1 MAQLGLF
8 IYVRNVN
15 WLVFIDKRWATN
27 INERLYFV
35 IGCLQFWLFY
45 VLYLSHYSCKFSSML
60 NINHGFTEKH
70 MIFLWHVYSV
80 WKSKHV
86 AALEGRKTVIGS
98 EIELQPLKWHE
109 YNKALITQHVHYS
122 LFIIQF
128 GLELYVYVWRESKP
142 KREREFCAD
151 YSV

>member
-1 MAQLGLF
+1 MSNEHKRAVIFCHRLSTVLAVLCIISQPLLMQ
-8 IYVRNVN
+8 I
-15 WLVFIDKRWATN
+15 FIDAQHQSWVHREA
-27 INERLYFV
+27 YD
-35 IGCLQFWLFY
+35 
-45 VLYLSHYSCKFSSML
+45 
-60 NINHGFTEKH
+60 
-70 MIFLWHVYSV
+70 FLWHVCSV